1 MAQPQHGPVTPVD
14 DLRNIVDR
22 LDLLM
27 ETTANASAAESG
39 SHPSVREQIEAA
51 LVELGE
57 RVDGVER
64 ETGELRTLVNHL
76 MTIATWQAKVT
87 ATLVAGQERGEDAQ
101 FGDAPD
107 DDVPVRASAAAPGAA
122 AAVGAQADDAPA
134 ESGRRE
140 GADVSG
146 SSPRPERPP
155 TQQRPLPHE
164 QPSEPASQ
172 EPATHRIPRRDRQTE
187 PAFGG
192 SDQTRHPTAPSLD
205 DDIDDILGTHRAP
218 PSDTRP
224 PPDFGI

>member
-27 ETTANASAAESG
+27 ETTASASAAESG

-57 RVDGVER
+57 RVDAVER
-64 ETGELRTLVNHL
+64 DTGELRTLVNHL

-87 ATLVAGQERGEDAQ
+87 ATLVAGQEDGEDAQ
-101 FGDAPD
+101 LGDAPD
-107 DDVPVRASAAAPGAA
+107 DDVPVRASASVHEA
-122 AAVGAQADDAPA
+122 AAVGAHADDAPA

-140 GADVSG
+140 GSHASDR
-146 SSPRPERPP
+146 SPRPERPP
-155 TQQRPLPHE
+155 TQHRPPPHE
-164 QPSEPASQ
+164 QPSESASG
-172 EPATHRIPRRDRQTE
+172 EPATHRIPRRDRLAE
-187 PAFGG
+187 PASRGP
-192 SDQTRHPTAPSLD
+192 DQTRPPTAPTLD

-218 PSDTRP
+218 PSDVGP